1 MAAGAL
7 AVPALLLAV
16 LPCVTPKPDPPLSLD
31 QQRLFADVSVEVGAA
46 ALLTVGVRC
55 RGNNSTGGISALALI
70 DGRHVLRQPGACAE
84 VGEGTLVFP
93 AVGCG
98 VHSVVVYLQQGNRT
112 EAVSCTEVE
121 LPCSPHSE
129 ARPEAEPLQLT
140 RATAGKPVHQ
150 VGVYYSTYNG
160 LLRGNG
166 SVVSVE
172 DVLRNRSRTL
182 ADAAPN
188 YWQHTPKI
196 GPYCLYRKRPAEA
209 KGIVPDCPD
218 IDKTLESHASTLLAA
233 GIDYIML
240 DATNWGPW
248 NNSTR
253 DIADVTQLRPTEVIF
268 EEWHQLRSAGKRT
281 PQITVWNRIDAGSSL
296 YNVSA
301 DTLWQQYLSRIYNN
315 ASYNDLIL
323 RAPDGRKVF
332 FVVWFPWAINQTA
345 VEAIES
351 NGRRNDIVVVH
362 K

>member
-1 MAAGAL
+1 ML
-7 AVPALLLAV
+7 AVALTVLLLAD
-16 LPCVTPKPDPPLSLD
+16 LPCATPGPPSSPD
-31 QQRLFADVSVEVGAA
+31 QRRRFADVSVEVGATA
-46 ALLTVGVRC
+46 PLTVGVHC
-55 RGNNSTGGISALALI
+55 RGNNSRGFTAVLALV
-70 DGRHVLRQPGACAE
+70 DGRHVLRQPDACVE
-84 VGEGTLVFP
+84 NKLVFTG
-93 AVGCG
+93 VGCG
-98 VHSVVVYLQQGNRT
+98 VHSVVVYLQQANRT
-112 EAVSCTEVE
+112 EAVSSAEVE
-121 LPCSPHSE
+121 LPCGPHPE
-129 ARPEAEPLQLT
+129 PRPEAEPLQLT
-140 RATAGKPVHQ
+140 RATAGRLSHQ

-188 YWQHTPKI
+188 YWQHTPAI

-209 KGIVPDCPD
+209 KGIVPDCLN
-218 IDKTLESHASTLLAA
+218 IDKTLESHASTLLTA
-233 GIDYIML
+233 GVDYIML

-268 EEWHQLRSAGKRT
+268 EEWHQLRLAGKRT
-281 PQITVWNRIDAGSSL
+281 PQITVWNRVDIGSSV

-301 DTLWQQYLSRIYNN
+301 DTLWQQYLTRIYNN
-315 ASYNDLIL
+315 ASYDELIL

-351 NGRRNDIVVVH
+351 NGGRNDIVVVH